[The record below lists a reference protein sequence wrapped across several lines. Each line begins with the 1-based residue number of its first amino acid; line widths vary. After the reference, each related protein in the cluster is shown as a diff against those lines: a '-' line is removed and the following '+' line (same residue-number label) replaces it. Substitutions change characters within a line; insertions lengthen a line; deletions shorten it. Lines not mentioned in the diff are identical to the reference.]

1 MSIASKYNKGTK
13 YNYVMKDGAEF
24 KTLEDLYKEHDENSI
39 FPVYGFFINTKGLY
53 GDNPIAMSHDFYI
66 SLPEHLLDDIKQM
79 MDDDEAT
86 EQINAGGLGLQI
98 RPYEKEVKGKN
109 GKVSKRTC
117 YSVTWVDC

>member
-13 YNYVMKDGAEF
+13 YNYVMKEGAEF
-24 KTLEDLYKEHDENSI
+24 KTLEDLFKEHDENSI

-109 GKVSKRTC
+109 GKVTKRTC